1 MSGVRVVG
9 IVGSPRKCGDR
20 ELLMRRALEII
31 AAEGLPAE
39 LIPLA
44 GKSIG
49 PCPPGL
55 AHDRSPHLGGA
66 PLNPFERF
74 TAFHACGSAEGN

>member
-31 AAEGLPAE
+31 AAEGLPAQ

-49 PCPPGL
+49 PCPR
-55 AHDRSPHLGGA
+55 AWRTTEVHIWVE
-66 PLNPFERF
+66 PL
-74 TAFHACGSAEGN
+74 